1 MRLDF
6 AQVRRALSKQ
16 IANRIVTVYGCGSVA
31 VGYVMIYGIG
41 SRGDFGLTGAAI
53 TTVVAQASGGLTCL
67 FLLYRR
73 GGYLSEDPKPACFG
87 ALDVPCASEIYR
99 TGISPRVKTFFWQL
113 AASVISKIILFTA
126 ASILPPT
133 RWVFKQK

>member
-1 MRLDF
+1 
-6 AQVRRALSKQ
+6 
-16 IANRIVTVYGCGSVA
+16 
-31 VGYVMIYGIG
+31 MIYGIG

-73 GGYLSEDPKPACFG
+73 GGYLSEEPKPARFG
-87 ALDVPCASEIYR
+87 ELDVPYAREIYR
-99 TGISPRVKTFFWQL
+99 TGISPRVKTFFGSLRL
-113 AASVISKIILFTA
+113 ASSARLSYFTV

-133 RWVFKQK
+133 RWVFKQR